1 MVSLIFKIMTNVEK
15 KVEFKDIPQ
24 SVKNALPDSN
34 EYQKFEAA
42 RNKLQSQTDILQKNT
57 EDRLTALK
65 NELPPDIRAKVE
77 NLSDLADAVEDKNL
91 LEQAG
96 DALKDKYNEVKSTI
110 AALPEKAA
118 DSAEAAYDEIVDSDD
133 TIKTDKDSFAG
144 LKTAF
149 NTFKEKGFIE
159 GMKEIGSQLKDFF
172 DKIIAIFKGG
182 FGWATFEKIGDL
194 FSGTLDTGKKISDVI
209 KWAKDKIDLS
219 FSEGAPWRD
228 ALEDRKLLAIPIE
241 KIRAGMS
248 VENISK
254 ELGIKLS
261 NSDAKTFLDKFFKPE
276 NFEKIIAEYKNKTN
290 TSTVDEKT
298 VTLQDLVLNLG

>member
-1 MVSLIFKIMTNVEK
+1 MTNIEK

-91 LEQAG
+91 FEQAR
-96 DALKDKYNEVKSTI
+96 DKYNEVKGDI
-110 AALPEKAA
+110 AALPGKAL
-118 DSAEAAYDEIVDSDD
+118 DSAEAVYDQIIGSDV

-149 NTFKEKGFIE
+149 DTFKEKGFIE

-172 DKIIAIFKGG
+172 DKIISIFKGG

-209 KWAKDKIDLS
+209 KWAKDTIDLS
-219 FSEGAPWRD
+219 FSDGAPWRD
-228 ALEDRKLLAIPIE
+228 ALEDRKLLALPIE
-241 KIRAGMS
+241 KIKAGMS
-248 VENISK
+248 AENISK

-261 NSDAKTFLDKFFKPE
+261 NSDAKTFLDKFFKAE
-276 NFEKIIAEYKNKTN
+276 NFEKIIAEYKDKTG

-298 VTLQDLVLNLG
+298 VTLKDLVLNLG

>member
-1 MVSLIFKIMTNVEK
+1 MTNVEK

-77 NLSDLADAVEDKNL
+77 NLSDLVDAVAVEDKNL

-96 DALKDKYNEVKSTI
+96 GALS
-110 AALPEKAA
+110 EKAA
-118 DSAEAAYDEIVDSDD
+118 DSLEAVYDQIIGSDD

-149 NTFKEKGFIE
+149 DTFKEKGFIE

-172 DKIIAIFKGG
+172 DKIMAIFKGG

-209 KWAKDKIDLS
+209 KWAKDTIGLS
-219 FSEGAPWRD
+219 FSEGAPWKD
-228 ALEDRKLLAIPIE
+228 ALEDRKLLALPIE

-290 TSTVDEKT
+290 TSTVDEKI
-298 VTLQDLVLNLG
+298 VTLKDLVLNLG

>member
-1 MVSLIFKIMTNVEK
+1 MTNVEK

-91 LEQAG
+91 FEQAG
-96 DALKDKYNEVKSTI
+96 DALKDKYNEVKGDI
-110 AALPEKAA
+110 AALPGKAL
-118 DSAEAAYDEIVDSDD
+118 DSAEAVYDQIIGSDV

-149 NTFKEKGFIE
+149 DTFKEKGFIE

-172 DKIIAIFKGG
+172 DKIMAIFKGG

-194 FSGTLDTGKKISDVI
+194 FSGTIDTGKKISDVI
-209 KWAKDKIDLS
+209 KWAKDTIGLS

-228 ALEDRKLLAIPIE
+228 ALEDRKLLALPIE

-261 NSDAKTFLDKFFKPE
+261 NSDAKTFLEKFFKQE
-276 NFEKIIAEYKNKTN
+276 NFEKIIAEYKDKTG

-298 VTLQDLVLNLG
+298 VTLKDLVLNLG

>member
-1 MVSLIFKIMTNVEK
+1 MTNVEK

-24 SVKNALPDSN
+24 SVKDALSDSN

-57 EDRLTALK
+57 EDRSTALK

-96 DALKDKYNEVKSTI
+96 DALKDKYNEAKETI
-110 AALPEKAA
+110 TSLPEKMTNLPGKLV
-118 DSAEAAYDEIVDSDD
+118 DSAEAAYDEIIGSDD

-219 FSEGAPWRD
+219 FSDGAPWRD
-228 ALEDRKLLAIPIE
+228 ALEDRKLLALPIE
-241 KIRAGMS
+241 KIKAGMS
-248 VENISK
+248 AENISK

-298 VTLQDLVLNLG
+298 VTLKDLVLNLG

>member
-1 MVSLIFKIMTNVEK
+1 MTNVEK

-96 DALKDKYNEVKSTI
+96 GAI
-110 AALPEKAA
+110 AALPGKAL
-118 DSAEAAYDEIVDSDD
+118 DSAEAAYDEIVGSDD

-209 KWAKDKIDLS
+209 KWAKDTIGLS

-228 ALEDRKLLAIPIE
+228 ALEDRKLLALPIE

-261 NSDAKTFLDKFFKPE
+261 NSDAKTFLDKFFKQE

-298 VTLQDLVLNLG
+298 VTLKDLVLNLG

>member
-1 MVSLIFKIMTNVEK
+1 MTNVEK

-77 NLSDLADAVEDKNL
+77 NLSDLADAVEEKNL
-91 LEQAG
+91 VDQAK
-96 DALKDKYNEVKSTI
+96 DAITDTYKKTEEAVTS
-110 AALPEKAA
+110 LPEKAA
-118 DSAEAAYDEIVDSDD
+118 DSAEAAYDEIVGSDD

-219 FSEGAPWRD
+219 FSDGAPWRD
-228 ALEDRKLLAIPIE
+228 ALEDRKLLALPIE
-241 KIRAGMS
+241 KIKAGMS
-248 VENISK
+248 AENISQ

-290 TSTVDEKT
+290 TSTVDEKI
-298 VTLQDLVLNLG
+298 VTLKDLVLNLG

>member
-1 MVSLIFKIMTNVEK
+1 MTNVEK

-96 DALKDKYNEVKSTI
+96 GAI
-110 AALPEKAA
+110 AALPGKAL
-118 DSAEAAYDEIVDSDD
+118 DSAEAAYDEIVGSDD
-133 TIKTDKDSFAG
+133 TIKADKDSFAG

-172 DKIIAIFKGG
+172 DKIMAIFKGG

-194 FSGTLDTGKKISDVI
+194 FSGTIDTGKKISDVI
-209 KWAKDKIDLS
+209 KWAKDTIGLS
-219 FSEGAPWRD
+219 FSEGAPWKD
-228 ALEDRKLLAIPIE
+228 ALEDRKLLALPIE

-290 TSTVDEKT
+290 TSTVDEKI
-298 VTLQDLVLNLG
+298 VTLKDLVLNLG

>member
-1 MVSLIFKIMTNVEK
+1 MTNVEK

-77 NLSDLADAVEDKNL
+77 NLSDLADAVAVEDKNL
-91 LEQAG
+91 FEQAG
-96 DALKDKYNEVKSTI
+96 DALKDKYNEVKGAI
-110 AALPEKAA
+110 VALPEKAA
-118 DSAEAAYDEIVDSDD
+118 DSAEAAYDQVIGSDD

-149 NTFKEKGFIE
+149 NTFKEKGFNQ
-159 GMKEIGSQLKDFF
+159 GMKENGIQLKDFF
-172 DKIIAIFKGG
+172 DKIISIFKGG

-209 KWAKDKIDLS
+209 K
-219 FSEGAPWRD
+219 
-228 ALEDRKLLAIPIE
+228 LANDTIGCLFQ
-241 KIRAGMS
+241 RAH
-248 VENISK
+248 
-254 ELGIKLS
+254 LGEMRW
-261 NSDAKTFLDKFFKPE
+261 KTANCSRFRLKKF
-276 NFEKIIAEYKNKTN
+276 
-290 TSTVDEKT
+290 
-298 VTLQDLVLNLG
+298 VLACR

>member
-1 MVSLIFKIMTNVEK
+1 MTNVEK

-209 KWAKDKIDLS
+209 KWAKDTIGLS
-219 FSEGAPWRD
+219 FSEGAPWQD

-290 TSTVDEKT
+290 TSTVDEKI
-298 VTLQDLVLNLG
+298 VTLKDLVLNLG

>member
-1 MVSLIFKIMTNVEK
+1 MTNIEK

-91 LEQAG
+91 FEQAR
-96 DALKDKYNEVKSTI
+96 DKYNEVKGDI
-110 AALPEKAA
+110 AALPGKAL
-118 DSAEAAYDEIVDSDD
+118 DSAEAVYDEIVGSDD
-133 TIKTDKDSFAG
+133 TIKTDKDSFSG

-172 DKIIAIFKGG
+172 DKIMAIFKGG

-209 KWAKDKIDLS
+209 KWAKDTIGLS
-219 FSEGAPWRD
+219 FSEGAPWKD
-228 ALEDRKLLAIPIE
+228 ALEDRKLLALPIE

-248 VENISK
+248 VENISQ

-290 TSTVDEKT
+290 TSTVDEKI
-298 VTLQDLVLNLG
+298 VTLKDLVLNLG

>member
-1 MVSLIFKIMTNVEK
+1 MTNVEK

-57 EDRLTALK
+57 EDRLAALK

-77 NLSDLADAVEDKNL
+77 NLSDLVDAVAVEDKNL

-96 DALKDKYNEVKSTI
+96 GALS
-110 AALPEKAA
+110 EKAA
-118 DSAEAAYDEIVDSDD
+118 DSLEAVYDQIIGSDD
-133 TIKTDKDSFAG
+133 TIKTDKDSFSG

-149 NTFKEKGFIE
+149 DTFKEKGFIE

-209 KWAKDKIDLS
+209 KWAKDTIGLS

-228 ALEDRKLLAIPIE
+228 ALEDRKLLALPIG

-248 VENISK
+248 VEDISK

-290 TSTVDEKT
+290 TSTVDEKI
-298 VTLQDLVLNLG
+298 VTLKDLVLNLG

>member
-1 MVSLIFKIMTNVEK
+1 MTNVEK

-77 NLSDLADAVEDKNL
+77 NLSDLANAVEDKNL

-96 DALKDKYNEVKSTI
+96 GAITS
-110 AALPEKAA
+110 LPGKLF
-118 DSAEAAYDEIVDSDD
+118 DSAEAAYDEIIGSDD
-133 TIKTDKDSFAG
+133 TIKADKDSFAG

-172 DKIIAIFKGG
+172 DKIISIFKGG

-209 KWAKDKIDLS
+209 KWAKDTIGLS
-219 FSEGAPWRD
+219 FSEGAPWKD
-228 ALEDRKLLAIPIE
+228 ALEDRKLLALPIE

-276 NFEKIIAEYKNKTN
+276 NFEKIVAEYKTKTN
-290 TSTVDEKT
+290 TSTVDEKI
-298 VTLQDLVLNLG
+298 VTLKDLVLNLG

>member
-1 MVSLIFKIMTNVEK
+1 MTNVEK

-77 NLSDLADAVEDKNL
+77 NLSDLADAVEDKNP
-91 LEQAG
+91 LEQAR
-96 DALKDKYNEVKSTI
+96 DTLTNTYKEVTGAI
-110 AALPEKAA
+110 AALPGKAL
-118 DSAEAAYDEIVDSDD
+118 DSAEAVYDQIIGSDD
-133 TIKTDKDSFAG
+133 TIKIDKDSFAG

-172 DKIIAIFKGG
+172 DKIMAIFKGG

-209 KWAKDKIDLS
+209 KWAKDTIGLS
-219 FSEGAPWRD
+219 FSEGAPWKD
-228 ALEDRKLLAIPIE
+228 ALEDRKLLALPIE

-261 NSDAKTFLDKFFKPE
+261 NSDAKIFLDKFFKPE

-290 TSTVDEKT
+290 TSTVDEKI
-298 VTLQDLVLNLG
+298 VTLKDLVLNLG

>member
-1 MVSLIFKIMTNVEK
+1 MTNVEK

-77 NLSDLADAVEDKNL
+77 NLSDLVDAVAVEDKNL

-96 DALKDKYNEVKSTI
+96 GALS
-110 AALPEKAA
+110 EKAA
-118 DSAEAAYDEIVDSDD
+118 DSLEAVYDQIIGSDD
-133 TIKTDKDSFAG
+133 TIKTGKDSFAG

-149 NTFKEKGFIE
+149 DTFKEKGFIE

-172 DKIIAIFKGG
+172 DKIMAIFKGG

-209 KWAKDKIDLS
+209 KWAKDTIGLS

-228 ALEDRKLLAIPIE
+228 ALEDRKLLALPIE

-276 NFEKIIAEYKNKTN
+276 NFEKIIVEYKNKTN
-290 TSTVDEKT
+290 TSTVDEKI
-298 VTLQDLVLNLG
+298 VTLKDLVLNLG

>member
-1 MVSLIFKIMTNVEK
+1 MTNVEK

-57 EDRLTALK
+57 EDRLAALK

-77 NLSDLADAVEDKNL
+77 NLSDLVDAVAVEDKNL

-96 DALKDKYNEVKSTI
+96 GALS
-110 AALPEKAA
+110 EKAA
-118 DSAEAAYDEIVDSDD
+118 DSLEAVYDQVISSDD
-133 TIKTDKDSFAG
+133 TIQTDKDSFSG

-172 DKIIAIFKGG
+172 DKIISIFKGG

-209 KWAKDKIDLS
+209 KWAKDTIGLS

-228 ALEDRKLLAIPIE
+228 ALEDRKLLALPIE

-298 VTLQDLVLNLG
+298 VTLKDLVLNLG

>member
-1 MVSLIFKIMTNVEK
+1 MTNVEK

-57 EDRLTALK
+57 EDRLAALK

-77 NLSDLADAVEDKNL
+77 NLSDLVDAVAVEDKNL

-96 DALKDKYNEVKSTI
+96 GALS
-110 AALPEKAA
+110 EKAA
-118 DSAEAAYDEIVDSDD
+118 DSLEAVYDQVISSDD
-133 TIKTDKDSFAG
+133 TIKTDKDSFSG

-172 DKIIAIFKGG
+172 DKIMAIFKGG

-209 KWAKDKIDLS
+209 KWAKDTIGLS

-228 ALEDRKLLAIPIE
+228 ALEDRKLLALPIE

-276 NFEKIIAEYKNKTN
+276 NFEKIIAEYKTKTN
-290 TSTVDEKT
+290 TSTVDEKI
-298 VTLQDLVLNLG
+298 VTLKDLVLNLG

>member
-1 MVSLIFKIMTNVEK
+1 MTNVEK

-77 NLSDLADAVEDKNL
+77 NLSDLVDAVAVEDKNL

-96 DALKDKYNEVKSTI
+96 GALS
-110 AALPEKAA
+110 EKAA
-118 DSAEAAYDEIVDSDD
+118 DSLEAVYDQIIGSDD
-133 TIKTDKDSFAG
+133 TIKTGKDSFAG

-149 NTFKEKGFIE
+149 DTFKEKGFIE

-172 DKIIAIFKGG
+172 DKIMAIFKGG

-209 KWAKDKIDLS
+209 KWAKDTIGLS

-228 ALEDRKLLAIPIE
+228 ALEDRKLLALPIE

-290 TSTVDEKT
+290 TSTVDEKI
-298 VTLQDLVLNLG
+298 VTLKDLVLNLG

>member
-1 MVSLIFKIMTNVEK
+1 MTNVEK

-77 NLSDLADAVEDKNL
+77 NLSDLVDAVAVEDKNL

-96 DALKDKYNEVKSTI
+96 GALS
-110 AALPEKAA
+110 EKAA
-118 DSAEAAYDEIVDSDD
+118 DSLEAVYDQIIGSDD

-149 NTFKEKGFIE
+149 DTFKEKGFIE

-172 DKIIAIFKGG
+172 DKIMAIFKGG

-209 KWAKDKIDLS
+209 KWAKDTIGLS

-228 ALEDRKLLAIPIE
+228 ALEDRKLLALPIE

-290 TSTVDEKT
+290 TSTVDEKI
-298 VTLQDLVLNLG
+298 VTLKDLVLNLG

>member
-1 MVSLIFKIMTNVEK
+1 MTNIEK

-91 LEQAG
+91 FEQAR
-96 DALKDKYNEVKSTI
+96 DKYNEVKGDI
-110 AALPEKAA
+110 AALPGKAL
-118 DSAEAAYDEIVDSDD
+118 DSAEAVYDQIIGSDV

-149 NTFKEKGFIE
+149 DTFKEKGFIE

-172 DKIIAIFKGG
+172 DKIISIFKGG

-209 KWAKDKIDLS
+209 KWAKDTIDLS
-219 FSEGAPWRD
+219 FSDGAPWRD
-228 ALEDRKLLAIPIE
+228 ALEDRKLLALPIE
-241 KIRAGMS
+241 KIKAGMS
-248 VENISK
+248 AENISK

-276 NFEKIIAEYKNKTN
+276 NFEKIIAEYKDKTG

-298 VTLQDLVLNLG
+298 VTLKDLVLNLG

>member
-96 DALKDKYNEVKSTI
+96 DALKDKYKEVKSTI

-118 DSAEAAYDEIVDSDD
+118 DSAEAAYDEIVGSDD

-144 LKTAF
+144 FKTAF

-290 TSTVDEKT
+290 TSIVDEKI
-298 VTLQDLVLNLG
+298 VTLKDLVLNLG

>member
-1 MVSLIFKIMTNVEK
+1 M
-15 KVEFKDIPQ
+15 EFKDIPQ

-57 EDRLTALK
+57 EDRLAALK

-77 NLSDLADAVEDKNL
+77 NLSDLVDAVAVEDKNL

-96 DALKDKYNEVKSTI
+96 GALS
-110 AALPEKAA
+110 EKAA
-118 DSAEAAYDEIVDSDD
+118 NSLEAVYDQVISSDD
-133 TIKTDKDSFAG
+133 TIQTDKDSFSG

-172 DKIIAIFKGG
+172 DKIISIFKGG

-209 KWAKDKIDLS
+209 KWAKDTIGLS

-228 ALEDRKLLAIPIE
+228 ALEDRKLLALPIE

-248 VENISK
+248 VENISQ

-290 TSTVDEKT
+290 TSTVDEKI
-298 VTLQDLVLNLG
+298 VTLKDLVLNLG

>member
-1 MVSLIFKIMTNVEK
+1 MTNVEK

-91 LEQAG
+91 FEQARDTITDTHNEAK
-96 DALKDKYNEVKSTI
+96 DAI
-110 AALPEKAA
+110 AALPGKAL
-118 DSAEAAYDEIVDSDD
+118 DSAEAAYDEIVGSDD
-133 TIKTDKDSFAG
+133 TIKADKDSFAG

-209 KWAKDKIDLS
+209 KWAKDTIGLS

-228 ALEDRKLLAIPIE
+228 ALEDRKLLALPIE
-241 KIRAGMS
+241 KIRVGMS

-276 NFEKIIAEYKNKTN
+276 NFEKIIAEYKTKTN
-290 TSTVDEKT
+290 TSTVDEKI
-298 VTLQDLVLNLG
+298 VTLKDLVLNLG

>member
-1 MVSLIFKIMTNVEK
+1 MTNVEK

-57 EDRLTALK
+57 EDRLAALK

-91 LEQAG
+91 FEQAR
-96 DALKDKYNEVKSTI
+96 DALKDKYNEVKGAI
-110 AALPEKAA
+110 VALPEKAA
-118 DSAEAAYDEIVDSDD
+118 DSAEAAYDQVIGSDD

-159 GMKEIGSQLKDFF
+159 GMKEIGSQFKDFLIKLF
-172 DKIIAIFKGG
+172 RFLKV
-182 FGWATFEKIGDL
+182 DL
-194 FSGTLDTGKKISDVI
+194 VGRLLKKLEIYFLEHLILGKKFLMLSSGR
-209 KWAKDKIDLS
+209 KIQLVCHFQRVHLGEMRWKTANCS
-219 FSEGAPWRD
+219 RFR
-228 ALEDRKLLAIPIE
+228 LKKFVLAC
-241 KIRAGMS
+241 R
-248 VENISK
+248 
-254 ELGIKLS
+254 
-261 NSDAKTFLDKFFKPE
+261 
-276 NFEKIIAEYKNKTN
+276 
-290 TSTVDEKT
+290 
-298 VTLQDLVLNLG
+298 

>member
-1 MVSLIFKIMTNVEK
+1 MTNVEK

-77 NLSDLADAVEDKNL
+77 NLSDLADAVEDKNP
-91 LEQAG
+91 LEQVR
-96 DALKDKYNEVKSTI
+96 DTL

-118 DSAEAAYDEIVDSDD
+118 DSAEAAYDEIVGSDD
-133 TIKTDKDSFAG
+133 TIKTDKDPFSG

-172 DKIIAIFKGG
+172 DKIISIFKGG

-194 FSGTLDTGKKISDVI
+194 FSGTIDTGKKISDVI
-209 KWAKDKIDLS
+209 KWAKDTIGLS
-219 FSEGAPWRD
+219 FSDGAPWKD
-228 ALEDRKLLAIPIE
+228 ALEDRKLLALPIE

-290 TSTVDEKT
+290 TSTVDEKI
-298 VTLQDLVLNLG
+298 VTLKDLVLNLG

>member
-1 MVSLIFKIMTNVEK
+1 MTNVEK

-77 NLSDLADAVEDKNL
+77 NLSDLVDAVAVEDKNL

-96 DALKDKYNEVKSTI
+96 GALS
-110 AALPEKAA
+110 EKAA
-118 DSAEAAYDEIVDSDD
+118 DSLEAVYDQIIGSDD

-149 NTFKEKGFIE
+149 DTFKEKGFIE

-172 DKIIAIFKGG
+172 DKIMAIFKGG

-209 KWAKDKIDLS
+209 KWAKDTIGLS

-228 ALEDRKLLAIPIE
+228 ALEDRKLLALPIE

-276 NFEKIIAEYKNKTN
+276 NFEKIIAEYKTKTN
-290 TSTVDEKT
+290 TSTVDEKI
-298 VTLQDLVLNLG
+298 VTLKDLVLNLG

>member
-1 MVSLIFKIMTNVEK
+1 MTNIEK

-91 LEQAG
+91 FEQAR
-96 DALKDKYNEVKSTI
+96 DTI
-110 AALPEKAA
+110 TDTHNKVTGAITALPGKAA
-118 DSAEAAYDEIVDSDD
+118 DSAEAAYDEIIGSDD
-133 TIKTDKDSFAG
+133 TIKIDKDSFSG

-172 DKIIAIFKGG
+172 DKIMAIFKGG

-209 KWAKDKIDLS
+209 KWAKDTIGLS
-219 FSEGAPWRD
+219 FSEGAPWKD
-228 ALEDRKLLAIPIE
+228 ALEDRKLLALPIE

-276 NFEKIIAEYKNKTN
+276 NFEKIIAEYKTKTN
-290 TSTVDEKT
+290 TSTVDEKI
-298 VTLQDLVLNLG
+298 VTLKDLVLNLG

>member
-1 MVSLIFKIMTNVEK
+1 MTNVEK

-77 NLSDLADAVEDKNL
+77 NLSDLVDAVAVEDKNL

-96 DALKDKYNEVKSTI
+96 GAI
-110 AALPEKAA
+110 AALPGKAL
-118 DSAEAAYDEIVDSDD
+118 DSAEAAYDEIVGSDD

-209 KWAKDKIDLS
+209 KWAKDTIGLS

-228 ALEDRKLLAIPIE
+228 ALEDRKLLALPIE

-276 NFEKIIAEYKNKTN
+276 NFEKIIAEYKTKTN
-290 TSTVDEKT
+290 TSTVDEKI
-298 VTLQDLVLNLG
+298 VTLKDLVLNLG

>member
-1 MVSLIFKIMTNVEK
+1 MTNVEK

-57 EDRLTALK
+57 EDRLAALK

-91 LEQAG
+91 FEQAR
-96 DALKDKYNEVKSTI
+96 DAIS
-110 AALPEKAA
+110 ALPENAL
-118 DSAEAAYDEIVDSDD
+118 DSAEAAYDEIIGSDD

-172 DKIIAIFKGG
+172 DKIISIFKGG

-209 KWAKDKIDLS
+209 KWAKDTIDLS
-219 FSEGAPWRD
+219 FSDGASWRD
-228 ALEDRKLLAIPIE
+228 ALQDRKLLALPIE
-241 KIRAGMS
+241 KIKAGMS
-248 VENISK
+248 ADNISK
-254 ELGIKLS
+254 ELGIKIS
-261 NSDAKTFLDKFFKPE
+261 NSDAKTFLEKFFKQE
-276 NFEKIIAEYKNKTN
+276 NFEKIIAEYKDKTG

-298 VTLQDLVLNLG
+298 VTLKDLVLNLG

>member
-1 MVSLIFKIMTNVEK
+1 MTNVEK

-24 SVKNALPDSN
+24 SVKNALPDSH

-96 DALKDKYNEVKSTI
+96 DALKDKYNEAKETI
-110 AALPEKAA
+110 TSLPEKMTNLPGKLV
-118 DSAEAAYDEIVDSDD
+118 DSAEAAYDEIIGSDD

-172 DKIIAIFKGG
+172 DKIMAIFKGG

-209 KWAKDKIDLS
+209 KWAKDTIGLS
-219 FSEGAPWRD
+219 FSEGAPWKD
-228 ALEDRKLLAIPIE
+228 ALEDRKLLALPIE

-290 TSTVDEKT
+290 TSTVDEKI
-298 VTLQDLVLNLG
+298 VTLKDLVLNLG

>member
-1 MVSLIFKIMTNVEK
+1 MTNVEK

-77 NLSDLADAVEDKNL
+77 NLSDLADAVAVEDKNP
-91 LEQAG
+91 LEQAS
-96 DALKDKYNEVKSTI
+96 DAIS
-110 AALPEKAA
+110 ALPGKAL
-118 DSAEAAYDEIVDSDD
+118 DSAEAAYDEIIGSDD
-133 TIKTDKDSFAG
+133 TIKTDKDPFSG

-149 NTFKEKGFIE
+149 DTFKEKGFIE

-172 DKIIAIFKGG
+172 DKIMAIFKGG
-182 FGWATFEKIGDL
+182 FGWANFEKIGDL

-209 KWAKDKIDLS
+209 KWAKDTIGLS

-228 ALEDRKLLAIPIE
+228 ALEDRKLLALPIE

-290 TSTVDEKT
+290 TSTVDEKI
-298 VTLQDLVLNLG
+298 VTLKDLVLNLG

>member
-1 MVSLIFKIMTNVEK
+1 MTNVEK

-91 LEQAG
+91 FEQAG

-298 VTLQDLVLNLG
+298 VTLKDLVLNLG

>member
-1 MVSLIFKIMTNVEK
+1 MTNVEK

-77 NLSDLADAVEDKNL
+77 NLSDLVDAVAVEDKNL

-96 DALKDKYNEVKSTI
+96 GAI
-110 AALPEKAA
+110 AALPGKAL
-118 DSAEAAYDEIVDSDD
+118 DSAEAAYDEIVGSDD

-209 KWAKDKIDLS
+209 KWAKDTIGLS

-228 ALEDRKLLAIPIE
+228 ALEDRKLLALPIE

-261 NSDAKTFLDKFFKPE
+261 NSDAKTFLDKFFKQE
-276 NFEKIIAEYKNKTN
+276 NFEKILAEYKNKTG
-290 TSTVDEKT
+290 TSKVDEKT
-298 VTLQDLVLNLG
+298 VTLKDLAINLG

>member
-1 MVSLIFKIMTNVEK
+1 MTNIEK

-57 EDRLTALK
+57 EDRLAALK

-91 LEQAG
+91 FEQAR
-96 DALKDKYNEVKSTI
+96 DALS
-110 AALPEKAA
+110 EKAA
-118 DSAEAAYDEIVDSDD
+118 DSLEAVYDQVISSDD
-133 TIKTDKDSFAG
+133 TIKTDKDSFSG

-172 DKIIAIFKGG
+172 DKIMAIFKGG

-209 KWAKDKIDLS
+209 KWAKDTIGLS

-228 ALEDRKLLAIPIE
+228 ALEDRKLLALPIE

-276 NFEKIIAEYKNKTN
+276 NFEKIIAEYKTKTN
-290 TSTVDEKT
+290 TSTVDEKI
-298 VTLQDLVLNLG
+298 VTLKDLVLNLG

>member
-298 VTLQDLVLNLG
+298 VTLKDLVLNLG

>member
-1 MVSLIFKIMTNVEK
+1 MTNVEK

-24 SVKNALPDSN
+24 SVKNALPDLN

-57 EDRLTALK
+57 EERLTALK

-77 NLSDLADAVEDKNL
+77 NLPELAQAVEGKNL
-91 LEQAG
+91 FEQAG
-96 DALKDKYNEVKSTI
+96 DALKDKYNEATEAITS
-110 AALPEKAA
+110 LPGKLF
-118 DSAEAAYDEIVDSDD
+118 DSAEAAYDEIIGSDD

-172 DKIIAIFKGG
+172 DKIISIFKGG

-209 KWAKDKIDLS
+209 KWAKDTIDLS
-219 FSEGAPWRD
+219 FSDGASWRD
-228 ALEDRKLLAIPIE
+228 ALQDRKLLALPIE
-241 KIRAGMS
+241 KIKAGMS
-248 VENISK
+248 ADNISK
-254 ELGIKLS
+254 ELGIKIS
-261 NSDAKTFLDKFFKPE
+261 NSDAKTFLEKFFKQE
-276 NFEKIIAEYKNKTN
+276 NFEKIIAEYKDKTG

-298 VTLQDLVLNLG
+298 VTLKDLVLNLG

>member
-1 MVSLIFKIMTNVEK
+1 MTNVEK

-57 EDRLTALK
+57 EDRLAALK

-77 NLSDLADAVEDKNL
+77 NLSDLVDAVVVEDKNL

-96 DALKDKYNEVKSTI
+96 GALS
-110 AALPEKAA
+110 EKAA
-118 DSAEAAYDEIVDSDD
+118 NSLEAVYDQVISSDD
-133 TIKTDKDSFAG
+133 TIQTDKDSFSG

-172 DKIIAIFKGG
+172 DKIISIFKGG

-209 KWAKDKIDLS
+209 KWAKDTIGLS

-228 ALEDRKLLAIPIE
+228 ALEDRKLLALPIE

-248 VENISK
+248 VENISQ

-290 TSTVDEKT
+290 TSTVDEKI
-298 VTLQDLVLNLG
+298 VTLKDLVLNLG

>member
-1 MVSLIFKIMTNVEK
+1 MTNVEK

-96 DALKDKYNEVKSTI
+96 GAI
-110 AALPEKAA
+110 AALPGKAL
-118 DSAEAAYDEIVDSDD
+118 DSAEAAYDEIVGSDD
-133 TIKTDKDSFAG
+133 TIKADKDSFAG

-172 DKIIAIFKGG
+172 DKIMAIFKGG

-194 FSGTLDTGKKISDVI
+194 FSGTIDTGKKISDVI
-209 KWAKDKIDLS
+209 KWAKDTIGLS
-219 FSEGAPWRD
+219 FSEGAPWKD
-228 ALEDRKLLAIPIE
+228 ALEDRKLLALPIE

-276 NFEKIIAEYKNKTN
+276 NFEKIIAEYKTKTN
-290 TSTVDEKT
+290 TSTVDEKI
-298 VTLQDLVLNLG
+298 VTLKDLVLNLG

>member
-1 MVSLIFKIMTNVEK
+1 MTNVEK

-77 NLSDLADAVEDKNL
+77 NLSDLADAVAVEDKNL
-91 LEQAG
+91 FEQAG
-96 DALKDKYNEVKSTI
+96 DALS
-110 AALPEKAA
+110 EKAA
-118 DSAEAAYDEIVDSDD
+118 DSLEAVYDQVISSDD
-133 TIKTDKDSFAG
+133 TIKTDKDSFSG

-172 DKIIAIFKGG
+172 DKIMAIFKGG

-194 FSGTLDTGKKISDVI
+194 FSGTIDTGKKISDVI
-209 KWAKDKIDLS
+209 KWAKDTIGLS

-228 ALEDRKLLAIPIE
+228 ALEDRKLLALPIE

-290 TSTVDEKT
+290 TSTVDEKI
-298 VTLQDLVLNLG
+298 VTLKDLVLNLG

>member
-1 MVSLIFKIMTNVEK
+1 MTNVEK

-57 EDRLTALK
+57 EDRLAALK

-77 NLSDLADAVEDKNL
+77 NLSDLVDAVAVEDKNL

-96 DALKDKYNEVKSTI
+96 GALS
-110 AALPEKAA
+110 EKAA
-118 DSAEAAYDEIVDSDD
+118 DSLEAVYDQFISSDD
-133 TIKTDKDSFAG
+133 TIQTDKDSFSG

-219 FSEGAPWRD
+219 FSDGAPWRD
-228 ALEDRKLLAIPIE
+228 ALGDRKLLALPIE
-241 KIRAGMS
+241 KIKAGMS
-248 VENISK
+248 AETISK

-276 NFEKIIAEYKNKTN
+276 NFEKIIAEYKTKTN
-290 TSTVDEKT
+290 TSTVDEKI
-298 VTLQDLVLNLG
+298 VTLKDLVLNLG